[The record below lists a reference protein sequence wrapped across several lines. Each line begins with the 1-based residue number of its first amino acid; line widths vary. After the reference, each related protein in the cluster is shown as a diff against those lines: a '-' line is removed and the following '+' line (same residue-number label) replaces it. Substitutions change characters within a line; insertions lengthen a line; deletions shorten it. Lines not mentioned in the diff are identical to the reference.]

1 MQKVFIKSY
10 GCQMNVYD
18 AQRMADALAPDGYVE
33 TQDISEAQ
41 LVVLNTCHIREKAVD
56 RIYST
61 LGRIRRM
68 KKARAADGESM
79 QVVVA
84 GCVAQ
89 AEGKEILRREEA
101 VDLVIGPQNYHRL
114 PDLLAR
120 AKQKRVIDTDYA
132 TEDKFAHLPAP
143 EAEKIRRRGVSAFV
157 TVQEGCDKFCTFC
170 VVPYTRGAENSRPV
184 SKILQEIA
192 VLAAAGVREVSLL
205 GQNVNAYHGAGGQ
218 NGVQSLEGLMIEIAS
233 IEGIARI
240 RYMTSH
246 PRDMTEGLIA
256 AHRSNSALMPYLHL
270 PVQSGS
276 DRILSEMN
284 RQHDRDAYFRIID
297 KVRDARPD
305 IALSSDFIVG
315 FPGETDRDFRD
326 TMDLVER
333 VGFAQSYSFK
343 YSARPGTP
351 AAELGDQVPEAV
363 KDVRLQALQ
372 AVLIAQQT
380 RFNRETVGRRLTVL
394 VEKPGRHPGQMAGKS
409 PYLQAVQIDDASARI
424 GDIVEVEVTG
434 IGSNSLYAR
443 ELRDGDR
450 DRVPVA
456 HRMEVSV

>member
-33 TQDISEAQ
+33 TQDIAEAQ
-41 LVVLNTCHIREKAVD
+41 LVVLNTCHIREKAAD

-68 KKARAADGESM
+68 KKARAAEGEAM

-101 VDLVIGPQNYHRL
+101 VDLVVGPQNYHRL
-114 PDLLAR
+114 PDLLQR

-132 TEDKFAHLPAP
+132 TEDKFAHLPDP
-143 EAEKIRRRGVSAFV
+143 QAEKIRKRGVSAFV

-170 VVPYTRGAENSRPV
+170 VVPYTRGAENSRPA
-184 SKILQEIA
+184 SKILQEIG
-192 VLAAAGVREVSLL
+192 VLAQAGVREVSLL
-205 GQNVNAYHGAGGQ
+205 GQNVNAYHGEAAHSGALT
-218 NGVQSLEGLMIEIAS
+218 LEALMEEIAS
-233 IEGIARI
+233 INGIERI

-246 PRDMTEGLIA
+246 PRDMTQGLIA
-256 AHRSNSALMPYLHL
+256 AHRSNPALMPYLHL

-276 DRILSEMN
+276 DRILAAMN

-297 KVRDARPD
+297 TVRAARPD

-315 FPGETDRDFRD
+315 FPGETDQDFRD

-363 KDVRLQALQ
+363 KDERLQALQ
-372 AVLIAQQT
+372 ALLIAQQT

-394 VEKPGRHPGQMAGKS
+394 VEKAGRHAGQMAGKS
-409 PYLQAVQIDDASARI
+409 PYLQAVQIDDARARI

-443 ELRDGDR
+443 ETAAQGSA
-450 DRVPVA
+450 PA
-456 HRMEVSV
+456 PERMEVSV

>member
-33 TQDISEAQ
+33 TGDINEAQ
-41 LVVLNTCHIREKAVD
+41 LVVLNTCHIREKAAD

-68 KKARAADGESM
+68 KKARAADGETM

-120 AKQKRVIDTDYA
+120 AKSKRVIDTDYA
-132 TEDKFAHLPAP
+132 TEDKFAHLPNP
-143 EAEKIRRRGVSAFV
+143 QAEKIRTRGVSAFV

-184 SKILQEIA
+184 TAIVQEIA
-192 VLAAAGVREVSLL
+192 VLAQAGVREVSLL
-205 GQNVNAYHGAGGQ
+205 GQNVNAYHGITDQG
-218 NGVQSLEGLMIEIAS
+218 GVQTLEGLMADIAA
-233 IEGIARI
+233 IEGIERI

-246 PRDMTEGLIA
+246 PRDMTDGLIK
-256 AHRSNSALMPYLHL
+256 AHRNNPALMPYLHL

-276 DRILSEMN
+276 DRILSAMN
-284 RQHDRDAYFRIID
+284 RQHDRSAYFKIID
-297 KVRDARPD
+297 QVRAARPD

-315 FPGETDRDFRD
+315 FPGETDQDFRD

-333 VGFAQSYSFK
+333 IGFAQSYSFK

-363 KDVRLQALQ
+363 KDERLQALQ
-372 AVLIAQQT
+372 ALLIAQQT
-380 RFNRETVGRRLTVL
+380 RFNRETVGRKVSVL
-394 VEKPGRHPGQMAGKS
+394 VEKAGRHTGQMAGKS
-409 PYLQAVQIDDASARI
+409 PYLQAVQIEDARARI
-424 GDIVEVEVTG
+424 GDIVEVDVTG

-443 ELRDGDR
+443 EIA
-450 DRVPVA
+450 A
-456 HRMEVSV
+456 HGTAAVSERMEVSV